1 MKVGVFIPQFSPQ
14 AGGAYSF
21 QESIIDEL
29 ERFSSNHEIYVFHY
43 NEEKEIKNSN
53 IRYIQLITTPPKP
66 GLTKRIRLKLLKKL
80 KISKKNAESEEC
92 ILTSLSS
99 AADEFN
105 IELMWFLT
113 PAFEDVNVPYIYT
126 VWDLQHRL
134 QPFFPEVSM
143 TGWTWAEREQLYSKV
158 LPRATYIL
166 TGTEE
171 GKREIMRF
179 YNIDSERIR
188 VLPLPTPSFCFKI
201 TNSNNNI
208 SDFNNCKPFLFYPAQ
223 FWPHKNHIGLL
234 YSLKIL
240 KEKYHL
246 HFNLVLTGSDK
257 GNLDYIKNMINELD
271 LVDNVKILGF
281 VDSDELI
288 KIYKSAFAL
297 VFPSFFGPD
306 NLPPLEA
313 FAFGC
318 PVIASNV
325 SGANDQ
331 LGSAAFLVD
340 MKNEEEIAMA
350 IKTLFD
356 NKTIREELITKGR
369 ERALKW
375 KSADYVSSIN
385 NILNEFGKYRR
396 CWSNTE
402 KYHHL

>member
-21 QESIIDEL
+21 QGSIIDEL
-29 ERFSSNHEIYVFHY
+29 ERFKSNHEIFVFHY
-43 NEEKEIKNSN
+43 GEKKEIIKSN
-53 IRYIQLITTPPKP
+53 LRYIRIAPPQKP
-66 GLTKRIRLKLLKKL
+66 GFKKKVRKKLWKLLKRP
-80 KISKKNAESEEC
+80 NCEESVP
-92 ILTSLSS
+92 TSLST
-99 AADEFN
+99 AADTFN

-113 PAFEDVNVPYIYT
+113 PAFENVSIPYIYT

-134 QPFFPEVSM
+134 QPFFPEVSI
-143 TGWTWAEREQLYSKV
+143 TGWTWDEREQLYSKV

-171 GKREIMRF
+171 GKLEIMRF
-179 YNIDSERIR
+179 YNIDSERIH
-188 VLPLPTPSFCFKI
+188 VLPLPTPSFCF
-201 TNSNNNI
+201 NI
-208 SDFNNCKPFLFYPAQ
+208 NNCNDIKSNFDSGMPFLFYPAQ

-240 KEKYHL
+240 KEKYGL
-246 HFNLVLTGSDK
+246 YFNLILTGSDK
-257 GNLDYIKNMINELD
+257 GNLEYIKYMINELD
-271 LVDNVKILGF
+271 LEDNVKILGF
-281 VDSDELI
+281 VNLYELI
-288 KIYKSAFAL
+288 RLYQSAFAL